1 MFINSALKSTENMLK
16 KTFET
21 GISEEEYYVLL
32 FLLYDYMSDENLAI
46 VMENL
51 TKKSKWVIEN
61 DIAVSINK
69 DFSPEPRRSAAS
81 SAGRS
86 TAFSA
91 ERPARSR
98 TASSNRSVIR

>member
-1 MFINSALKSTENMLK
+1 MLK

-69 DFSPEPRRSAAS
+69 DFSPEIIISIK
-81 SAGRS
+81 
-86 TAFSA
+86 
-91 ERPARSR
+91 
-98 TASSNRSVIR
+98 IRLNANGFKEWKCEE

>member
-1 MFINSALKSTENMLK
+1 MFINIALKSTEKMLK

-69 DFSPEPRRSAAS
+69 DFSPEIIISIEDRLNAN
-81 SAGRS
+81 G
-86 TAFSA
+86 FK
-91 ERPARSR
+91 EWKCE
-98 TASSNRSVIR
+98 V

>member
-1 MFINSALKSTENMLK
+1 MFINSALKSTEKMLK

-61 DIAVSINK
+61 DIAVSIKK
-69 DFSPEPRRSAAS
+69 DFSPEIIISIEDRLNAN
-81 SAGRS
+81 G
-86 TAFSA
+86 FK
-91 ERPARSR
+91 EWKCEE
-98 TASSNRSVIR
+98 

>member
-1 MFINSALKSTENMLK
+1 MFINIALKSTEKMLK
-16 KTFET
+16 KKFET

-69 DFSPEPRRSAAS
+69 DFSPEIIISIEDRLNAN
-81 SAGRS
+81 G
-86 TAFSA
+86 FK
-91 ERPARSR
+91 EWKCEE
-98 TASSNRSVIR
+98 

>member
-1 MFINSALKSTENMLK
+1 MFINSALKSTEKMLK

-69 DFSPEPRRSAAS
+69 DFSPEIINSIEDRLNAN
-81 SAGRS
+81 G
-86 TAFSA
+86 FK
-91 ERPARSR
+91 EWKCEE
-98 TASSNRSVIR
+98 

>member
-1 MFINSALKSTENMLK
+1 MVLNSALKSTEKMLK
-16 KTFET
+16 KTFKT

-51 TKKSKWVIEN
+51 TKKSKWVVQN

-69 DFSPEPRRSAAS
+69 DFSPEIIMSIEDRLNAN
-81 SAGRS
+81 G
-86 TAFSA
+86 FK
-91 ERPARSR
+91 EWKCGE
-98 TASSNRSVIR
+98 

>member
-1 MFINSALKSTENMLK
+1 MFINNALKSTEKMLK

-69 DFSPEPRRSAAS
+69 DFSPEIIISIEDRLNAN
-81 SAGRS
+81 G
-86 TAFSA
+86 FKKWKC
-91 ERPARSR
+91 EE
-98 TASSNRSVIR
+98 

>member
-1 MFINSALKSTENMLK
+1 MFINIALKSTEKMLK

-51 TKKSKWVIEN
+51 TKKSK
-61 DIAVSINK
+61 
-69 DFSPEPRRSAAS
+69 
-81 SAGRS
+81 
-86 TAFSA
+86 
-91 ERPARSR
+91 
-98 TASSNRSVIR
+98 

>member
-1 MFINSALKSTENMLK
+1 MFINIALKSTEKILK

-69 DFSPEPRRSAAS
+69 DFSPEIIISIEDRLNAN
-81 SAGRS
+81 G
-86 TAFSA
+86 FK
-91 ERPARSR
+91 EWKCEE
-98 TASSNRSVIR
+98 

>member
-1 MFINSALKSTENMLK
+1 MFINSALKSTEKMLK

-51 TKKSKWVIEN
+51 TKKSKWAIQN

-69 DFSPEPRRSAAS
+69 NFSREIIMSIEDRLNAN
-81 SAGRS
+81 G
-86 TAFSA
+86 FK
-91 ERPARSR
+91 EWKCEE
-98 TASSNRSVIR
+98 

>member
-1 MFINSALKSTENMLK
+1 MFINNALKSTEKMLK

-69 DFSPEPRRSAAS
+69 DFSPEIIISIEDRLNAN
-81 SAGRS
+81 G
-86 TAFSA
+86 FK
-91 ERPARSR
+91 EWKCEE
-98 TASSNRSVIR
+98 

>member
-1 MFINSALKSTENMLK
+1 MLK

-69 DFSPEPRRSAAS
+69 DFSPEIIISIEDRLNAN
-81 SAGRS
+81 G
-86 TAFSA
+86 FK
-91 ERPARSR
+91 EWKCEE
-98 TASSNRSVIR
+98 

>member
-1 MFINSALKSTENMLK
+1 MFINSVLKSTEKMLK

-32 FLLYDYMSDENLAI
+32 FLLYDYMSDENLSI

-51 TKKSKWVIEN
+51 TKKSKWAIQN

-69 DFSPEPRRSAAS
+69 NFSREIIMSIEDRLNAN
-81 SAGRS
+81 G
-86 TAFSA
+86 FK
-91 ERPARSR
+91 EWKCEE
-98 TASSNRSVIR
+98 

>member
-1 MFINSALKSTENMLK
+1 MFINIALKSTEKMLK

-69 DFSPEPRRSAAS
+69 DFSPEIIISIEDRLNAN
-81 SAGRS
+81 G
-86 TAFSA
+86 FK
-91 ERPARSR
+91 EWKCEE
-98 TASSNRSVIR
+98 

>member
-69 DFSPEPRRSAAS
+69 DFSPEIIISIEDRLNAN
-81 SAGRS
+81 G
-86 TAFSA
+86 FK
-91 ERPARSR
+91 EWKCEE
-98 TASSNRSVIR
+98 